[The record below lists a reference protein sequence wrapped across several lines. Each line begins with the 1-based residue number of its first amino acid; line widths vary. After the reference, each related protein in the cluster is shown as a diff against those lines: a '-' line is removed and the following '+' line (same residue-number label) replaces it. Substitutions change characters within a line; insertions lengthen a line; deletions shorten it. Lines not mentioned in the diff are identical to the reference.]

1 LTIALLNEYQSHVRS
16 PPASRVEL
24 DEVIVNIELTLGSIV
39 QGLALSFL
47 ADNAGSVL
55 SKGPPTAWPYI
66 GVAFLIILLFWS
78 RALIHTLTLIRWPL
92 EFVHNFFYFACAL
105 VEVLAFKNVTD
116 PFMWFVLNAVFAGF
130 VWALFWHDLRIIRLR
145 SKDSVGPS
153 SFRLYAIVEADQ
165 WLNIRLIIPAVFLF
179 NAGCALAIRLAPGT
193 FLAGHWHLA
202 LIACQGA
209 GLLFYLIFVVR
220 SFVRITPL
228 ISATRAEWRD
238 DVEEGI

>member
-1 LTIALLNEYQSHVRS
+1 MKS

-24 DEVIVNIELTLGSIV
+24 DEVIVNIELTLASIV

-47 ADNAGSVL
+47 ADDAGSVL
-55 SKGPPTAWPYI
+55 SNGPATAWPYV
-66 GVAFLIILLFWS
+66 GTAFLIILLFWS

-105 VEVLAFKNVTD
+105 VEVLAFKNLTD
-116 PFMWFVLNAVFAGF
+116 PFMWFLLNAVFAAL
-130 VWALFWHDLRIIRLR
+130 VWGLFLHDLRIIRQR

-165 WLNIRLIIPAVFLF
+165 WLNIRYIMPAVFVFNLAAAFLIKRAPDLF
-179 NAGCALAIRLAPGT
+179 IARHGHLLLIGCQAVG
-193 FLAGHWHLA
+193 FLAYLA
-202 LIACQGA
+202 
-209 GLLFYLIFVVR
+209 FVVR
-220 SFVRITPL
+220 SFARITPL

>member
-1 LTIALLNEYQSHVRS
+1 VKS

-24 DEVIVNIELTLGSIV
+24 DEVVVNIELTLGSIV

-47 ADNAGSVL
+47 ADEAGSVL
-55 SKGPPTAWPYI
+55 SKGPAMAWPYV

-105 VEVLAFKNVTD
+105 VEVLAFKNLAD
-116 PFMWFVLNAVFAGF
+116 PFLWFVLNAVFAAF

-145 SKDSVGPS
+145 TKDSVGPS

-165 WLNIRLIIPAVFLF
+165 CLNIRVIMPAVLVF
-179 NAGCALAIRLAPGT
+179 NVLCAAAIRLAPEI
-193 FLAGHWHLA
+193 FLTRHGHVALVLA
-202 LIACQGA
+202 QGA
-209 GLLFYLIFVVR
+209 GLLVYLTSVVR